1 MNFTYPLIVDE
12 TKYVGVMIQFKSGI
26 KKWLYY
32 LQYLLQIR
40 WMFHGN
46 FSSQDHWMVEETNAP
61 PERLYRPDVSILEWR
76 KLFTDA
82 HPFQDKPKEDA

>member
-1 MNFTYPLIVDE
+1 MV
-12 TKYVGVMIQFKSGI
+12 QFKSGI
-26 KKWLYY
+26 RKWLYY

-46 FSSQDHWMVEETNAP
+46 FSGQDHWMVEETNAP

-76 KLFTDA
+76 RLFS
-82 HPFQDKPKEDA
+82 HPHPIQDKVEEDTQK